1 MAKHRVARIDDEFDA
16 AKAAYP
22 EKQEDVPANI
32 TLKVASLIPLLSPV
46 AGVVS
51 EARAYFSGKAMG
63 ERANALIE
71 AVNEKAD
78 HLAGRVQRSEKAIED
93 IQARIQSREFG
104 SAFRE
109 ASVQALLST
118 EPTKIT
124 DYAAVLGGSLGAHD
138 WREISSNLT
147 SYIKAI
153 AQLGEKD
160 MECLRLLNSTFADVV
175 KTYPNMHDPNPFTE
189 KAQELLKVAGQAG
202 FHRDDFYA
210 YCRRLEGFGLAIEVP
225 RNTSRM
231 APGDYCFRPTRS
243 GVRLIELL
251 ADEKDKPQW
260 GTAGTGTDGKSPP
273 F

>member
-1 MAKHRVARIDDEFDA
+1 MMAKRTVPRIDDEFDA

-22 EKQEDVPANI
+22 KKQEDVPARI
-32 TLKVASLIPLLSPV
+32 TLKVASLIPLLAPV

-51 EARAYFSGKAMG
+51 EARAYFSGRAMA
-63 ERANALIE
+63 ERVNALID
-71 AVNEKAD
+71 AVNEKVNN
-78 HLAGRVQRSEKAIED
+78 LVGRVNRIDE
-93 IQARIQSREFG
+93 IQARIQSGEFG

-109 ASVQALLST
+109 ASVQAHFST
-118 EPTKIT
+118 EPVKMTY
-124 DYAAVLGGSLGAHD
+124 YAAVLGGSLSASYWSD
-138 WREISSNLT
+138 ISSSLS

-153 AQLGEKD
+153 AQLSEKD
-160 MECLRLLNSTFADVV
+160 MECLRLLNSVFEGVV

-210 YCRRLEGFGLAIEVP
+210 HCRRLEGFGLAMEVP

-243 GVRLIELL
+243 GVRLMELL
-251 ADEKDKPQW
+251 ADERHNLRV
-260 GTAGTGTDGKSPP
+260 
-273 F
+273 